1 MGNVKLVSQ
10 KNAYSLEKN
19 AVARISSKN
28 CVNCGTCREMC
39 PVGAITENQRVICRV
54 CPECTG
60 KPGLSYSKM
69 VGLATEKA
77 CTTGCPLGISPQGYI
92 NLTKAGKEEAA
103 YKLIWDKNPLPSVCS
118 RICHHP
124 CEEYCKRG
132 ILIDSPI
139 SIRSLKR
146 YLSEHAP
153 NKPEKYVQAF
163 EERVAIIGAGPAG
176 LCAGHTLAKAGYGV
190 KIFEREAEAGGMLL
204 RGIPEF
210 RLERTVVAKEV
221 KQLEEAG
228 LEIETGAIFSK
239 AMLEALKKDFDAV
252 LIATG
257 APKSKELP
265 LEGRRMN
272 GIMTA
277 MEYLQQSNHH
287 QDTMHHMYQCFDPGG
302 EVVVIGGGSV
312 AVDTARAA
320 LRRGAKKVTVVCL
333 EAGEQIPAH
342 PWEVEEAKEEGIQ
355 FLEGVSPVRF
365 RGDLRLSL
373 HGIELCEVTSFEKD
387 AGGKISFT
395 VDKEKT
401 QFISAEWAIIAVG
414 QEADASWKA
423 LMAECNDEF
432 IFYAGDVSSAKCSV
446 IDAMASGRDAALA
459 IMKKLHGCAQK
470 ADNQPHTLH
479 EAPLSEKIYP
489 QTKNRNLKPEAM
501 KLPMEERLSTF
512 QEVEGALSGAQIA
525 QEVARCLECGYME
538 VDLEKCIGCGVCQ
551 KLCPKGDA
559 IVMVP
564 VEGGME

>member
-1 MGNVKLVSQ
+1 MGNVKIVSQ
-10 KNAYSLEKN
+10 KNEYSLEKN

-92 NLTKAGKEEAA
+92 NLTKARKEEAA

-146 YLSEHAP
+146 YLSDSAP
-153 NKPEKYVQAF
+153 GKPEKYMQAF

-176 LCAGHTLAKAGYGV
+176 LSAGHTLAKAGYGV

-210 RLERTVVAKEV
+210 RLDCAVVAKEV
-221 KQLEEAG
+221 KRLEEAG
-228 LEIETGAIFSK
+228 LEIETGAVLSK
-239 AMLEALKKDFDAV
+239 AMLAELKKDFDAV

-265 LEGRRMN
+265 LEGRLMN
-272 GIMTA
+272 GVMTA

-287 QDTMHHMYQCFDPGG
+287 QDTMHHMYQCFDPSG

-320 LRRGAKKVTVVCL
+320 LRRGAKKATVVCL

-342 PWEVEEAKEEGIQ
+342 PWELDEAKEEGVQ
-355 FLEGVSPVRF
+355 FVEGVSPVRF
-365 RGDLRLSL
+365 KGDLRLSL
-373 HGIELCEVTSFEKD
+373 NGIELCEVTSFEKD
-387 AGGKISFT
+387 ANGRISFT

-401 QFISAEWAIIAVG
+401 QFIPAEWAIIAVG
-414 QEADASWKA
+414 QEADATWKA

-432 IFYAGDVSSAKCSV
+432 VFYAGDVSSAKCSV
-446 IDAMASGRDAALA
+446 IDAMASGRDTALS
-459 IMKKLHGCAQK
+459 IMKKLHGCAQR

-489 QTKNRNLKPEAM
+489 QTKNRNLKPEAV
-501 KLPMEERLSTF
+501 KLPMEERLNTF

-538 VDLEKCIGCGVCQ
+538 VEYEKCIGCGVCQ

-564 VEGGME
+564 VEGGIK